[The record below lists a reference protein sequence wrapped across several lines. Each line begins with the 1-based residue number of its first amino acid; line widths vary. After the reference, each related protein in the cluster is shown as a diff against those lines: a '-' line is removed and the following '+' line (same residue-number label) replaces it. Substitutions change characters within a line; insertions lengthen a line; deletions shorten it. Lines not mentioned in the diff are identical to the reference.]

1 MQEAKRTRLQVLPGW
16 QIPSKSL
23 WFLHS
28 FAKLSHMFDV
38 LVTFVFSKIVI
49 IQLNYSKNNYA
60 NLEMYVKDEV
70 KKRIKMHKNKSNY

>member
-1 MQEAKRTRLQVLPGW
+1 
-16 QIPSKSL
+16 
-23 WFLHS
+23 
-28 FAKLSHMFDV
+28 MFDV